1 MDIIEEAG
9 SGLAV
14 PTRMNYVD
22 NQGRPTNDLQH
33 TEATDKVKEWKE
45 NGEFYIPKFSDKRKD
60 ELKETL
66 DYPQKGSPFSKEET

>member
-22 NQGRPTNDLQH
+22 NQGRPTNDLQR